1 MASMVTALNSVEPI
15 TVDVRLISVD
25 EFSEHL
31 TGPELPAWAEEYLA
45 GERQWWRLL
54 RGTGAVT
61 AEEAQVELRR
71 WTRP

>member
-1 MASMVTALNSVEPI
+1 M
-15 TVDVRLISVD
+15 D
-25 EFSEHL
+25 EYAEDL
-31 TGPELPAWAEEYLA
+31 PGLKLPAAVETYLA
-45 GERQWWRLL
+45 GERGWHRFL